1 MCLILAFR
9 HSNVVDSFHIIYR
22 NLYFDFS
29 SITLVRRFLY
39 CTAYWLTMISNY
51 HQSSEASQA
60 SEASDGSEA
69 PGPAYYTLA
78 GFDNDVAVKSQNK
91 KTAAASNNS
100 NKKQKQTTQRRGLF
114 NRKRTNSQDTNLT
127 DASKE
132 SLSYSTT
139 SSVQSA
145 GESTGSEFS
154 DILRVLELQEDNE
167 KSSSTYKLSNQ
178 NNKDLSK
185 VENKLQR
192 GTSTYSNHST
202 ESSLNYSTDGDS
214 HLDSFL
220 KNSNNS
226 LSRGGAPSS
235 SRSVASSQYDYSTDG
250 ESTQLEGAKL
260 LKQQAAVRKE

>member
-1 MCLILAFR
+1 MFNIGIL
-9 HSNVVDSFHIIYR
+9 SFQR
-22 NLYFDFS
+22 CRLLPPATS
-29 SITLVRRFLY
+29 TGTSISTFLPLLVQRFLY
-39 CTAYWLTMISNY
+39 SYCIGLTMISNY

-60 SEASDGSEA
+60 SEASEGSEA

-91 KTAAASNNS
+91 KTAAAT

-178 NNKDLSK
+178 NDKDLSK

-235 SRSVASSQYDYSTDG
+235 NRSVASSQYDYSTDG